1 MNSKNQSGPGFTAT
15 QPNSLLPEAGS
26 TEFYS
31 PVDGPD
37 KDHLSEDI
45 SPNPKFE
52 CDGGE
57 STNSGP
63 AKWCPVSREAAEVIW
78 NSLQIDANKIALDNE
93 IEKLWV
99 VGQHGGRPVAVLL
112 WKNGFLG
119 AVSLVWEKLNVKSLP
134 AVSLKCGSSSIR
146 GALAS
151 VFPGWALVPALV
163 AKGYRGQA
171 LTDKLNEVLGLA
183 EDSHLK
189 RAVVTKAIRA
199 EAWRRQAE
207 AEERNDS
214 ESLSKA
220 KLVIETLGLHAPN
233 SGTAETANPIV
244 KPSKRKNTVK
254 RIKASIGAIGGN
266 VPASNQGA
274 ATQRPAPKV
283 QKEVM

>member
-1 MNSKNQSGPGFTAT
+1 
-15 QPNSLLPEAGS
+15 
-26 TEFYS
+26 
-31 PVDGPD
+31 
-37 KDHLSEDI
+37 
-45 SPNPKFE
+45 
-52 CDGGE
+52 
-57 STNSGP
+57 
-63 AKWCPVSREAAEVIW
+63 
-78 NSLQIDANKIALDNE
+78 
-93 IEKLWV
+93 
-99 VGQHGGRPVAVLL
+99 
-112 WKNGFLG
+112 
-119 AVSLVWEKLNVKSLP
+119 
-134 AVSLKCGSSSIR
+134 
-146 GALAS
+146 
-151 VFPGWALVPALV
+151 
-163 AKGYRGQA
+163 
-171 LTDKLNEVLGLA
+171 LNEVLGLA